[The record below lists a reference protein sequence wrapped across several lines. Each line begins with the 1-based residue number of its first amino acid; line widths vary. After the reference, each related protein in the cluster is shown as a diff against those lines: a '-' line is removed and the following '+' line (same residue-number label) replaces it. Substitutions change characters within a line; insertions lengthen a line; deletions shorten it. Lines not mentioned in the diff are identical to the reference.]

1 MKKQIITHF
10 VTIQPDVSNDISV
23 LWNLDNE
30 GVGDLD
36 PWSVQDHKVS
46 SFRKQEYRLVNGH
59 YELPIPWK
67 KGTQVPDNYSVASMR
82 LKSTKKLLIRHSL
95 YQTYHEVVQKLLKE
109 GYTQLVPS
117 EKVPPE
123 TKVWYLPHQTVISE
137 RPGKMRV
144 VFDCSAK
151 FNGESLNDKCL
162 QGLNLINKLLNVL
175 LRFREHTY
183 DFVAD
188 IQAMYYQVLIPED
201 RNASRFLWFN
211 DDGDITEYRMTRHV
225 FGGVWCASSSTFAL
239 RQVLKDN
246 PEIEKDGTDTILR
259 SFYVD
264 DCLKPIANCDQVLPL
279 TKDVT
284 QALSKGG
291 FCLNN
296 LTNTRRQAWER
307 C

>member
-1 MKKQIITHF
+1 MLGPASQIILVKKQIITHF
-10 VTIQPDVSNDISV
+10 VTTQPDVSNDIRV
-23 LWNLDNE
+23 LWNLDNK
-30 GVGDLD
+30 GGDLD

-59 YELPIPWK
+59 YE
-67 KGTQVPDNYSVASMR
+67 GTQVPDNYSVARMR

-109 GYTQLVPS
+109 GYAELVPS
-117 EKVPPE
+117 E
-123 TKVWYLPHQTVISE
+123 S
-137 RPGKMRV
+137 
-144 VFDCSAK
+144 F
-151 FNGESLNDKCL
+151 NDKCL

-175 LRFREHTY
+175 LRFREDTY

-284 QALSKGG
+284 QPLSKGG